1 MIIIGEKINATLSSI
16 RAAIQNRDAREIMD
30 LAKRQA
36 DAGADFVDVNVGTGA
51 GSREEEIQSMKWAVE
66 TIQSEIQTP
75 LSIDSS
81 DPAVLE
87 AGLQARNGQPS
98 LINSTKAE
106 KQSLEEV
113 VPLARR
119 YNDPLVAL
127 AMDEKGIP
135 ETIQDR
141 LHACEKIARA
151 CERYGVPMES
161 VFFDPLVMPIGTDIK
176 HGLLTLNAV
185 KEIKREF
192 PEAKTVLGIS
202 NISYGL
208 PARNRLNAAFLHM
221 ATYAGL
227 DAAIV
232 DPLDDEVMAEVKTAE
247 VLVGRDRHCRR
258 YTRAFRK

>member
-1 MIIIGEKINATLSSI
+1 VIIIGEKINATLSSI
-16 RAAIQNRDAREIMD
+16 RGAIQNRDAREIMD

-36 DAGADFVDVNVGTGA
+36 DAGADFVDVNVGTGV

-66 TIQSEIQTP
+66 TIQSEIETP

-87 AGLQARNGQPS
+87 EGLKARNGQPS

-106 KQSLEEV
+106 KQRLEEV
-113 VPLARR
+113 VPLASR
-119 YNDPLVAL
+119 YKHPLVAL
-127 AMDEKGIP
+127 AMDEKGVP

-141 LHACEKIARA
+141 LYACEKIARA

-185 KEIKREF
+185 TEIKRKF

-208 PARNRLNAAFLHM
+208 PGRNRLNAAFLHM
-221 ATYAGL
+221 AIYAGL

-232 DPLDDEVMAEVKTAE
+232 DPLDDEIIAEVTTAE

>member
-16 RAAIQNRDAREIMD
+16 KAMIQNRNVQGILD

-36 DAGADFVDVNVGTGA
+36 EAGASFVDVNVGTGL
-51 GSREEEIQSMKWAVE
+51 GSREEEVQSMEWALK
-66 TIQSEIQTP
+66 TIQSEIDIP

-81 DPAVLE
+81 DPVVLE
-87 AGLQARNGQPS
+87 AGLKARSGKPS
-98 LINSTKAE
+98 MINSTKAE
-106 KQSLEEV
+106 KESLEEV
-113 VPLARR
+113 VPLASM
-119 YNDPLVAL
+119 YNDPLVGL
-127 AMDEKGIP
+127 TMDEKGMP

-141 LHACEKIARA
+141 LYACEKIVAA
-151 CERYGVPMES
+151 CERCGVPMEN
-161 VFFDPLVMPIGTDIK
+161 VFFDPLVVPIGTDIK
-176 HGLLTLNAV
+176 NGLVTLRAV
-185 KEIKREF
+185 TEIKKEF

-208 PARNRLNAAFLHM
+208 PGRNRLNAAFLHM

-227 DAAIV
+227 DAAII
-232 DPLDDEVMAEVKTAE
+232 DPLDDEIMAEVKTAE